1 MNRFP
6 MHRRRRH
13 RTVSPLEKNHVT
25 SSPPTSPSPASNPDL
40 IAVSASAPVPTKPK
54 QPLHRLRTLKSALS
68 GSASAINAAIT
79 LSSSLPPNLSA
90 GKNSGQS
97 QGTRVAK
104 STSARPQKETTAAAT
119 VPVTTAATEDVVKQ
133 NLKHRYRYRY
143 RRRHKHEKLQPQQ
156 QQEQQEQQQQ
166 QQQQPHAN
174 NKPPGPTKKAS
185 VLKKTDPTTATAT
198 TFIATATGEAAE
210 TTVAAAA
217 TTPCQPPLDTI
228 NFTAPSRRQ
237 KRRHRWARHKD
248 KKSITTAL
256 ITQATTTPALTSSSP
271 PQIAAVPLQPSLLF
285 SSSSSLAFQPQAENI
300 INKNEATASSANP
313 MQIQLQQMPRATFET
328 IQPVSSTLAIT
339 TKTTS
344 PQSAVVFAAATAI
357 ATANPTSTS
366 PSISTIATRPNI
378 SAAPFIPLRSKPI
391 RADRIPVAFRN
402 LQIHCPM
409 KRARSPAPPPISTG
423 AALHNPSIDAIAVAA
438 PPSAGATSAVAD
450 FPLLATSSSS
460 NIISQSNSGQ
470 NTHNSNVRAGLGSGL
485 SIVATGTT
493 SNAGTVPSLNTPRR
507 SSFSGSVRME
517 KNKKGNAS
525 AAQKS
530 KLQSP
535 AIRTKPPAFSNSF
548 FWGHGSS
555 AAKNADASSM
565 ALSSSHQQWTSSS
578 RVLSPLSVTSMM
590 NSSSASATAA
600 ANRRSNDIRTPSP
613 KGVKMPLFM
622 SSSTQDIK
630 AKFNEL
636 TWIERNRIAFGS
648 RRPRTDNCTSSLA
661 RPATASASISS
672 PSESRNGNNPFSP
685 SRRLSFRYPEH
696 AQPDLDRYPDILPW
710 KHNRIVL
717 NVPKGTQ
724 NYINASPITLISPN
738 DSANLPDLRYIA
750 MQGPTLASTPYVWRM
765 ISEQIQKQVVI
776 VQLTNLVESRRSKC
790 FPYLPLEEGSVMHL
804 NDKDIWN
811 DGWRASIRFVSRRV
825 LADGA
830 IESTKLVLRVEYTD
844 NSKKPREWTV
854 RHLFYTRWPDYGVPT
869 AEDLPA
875 FLQII
880 ELSQHYS
887 KDTRDPRIVHCS
899 AGVGRTGTF
908 IALEFLKRELDMGFL
923 TGDGVSLVG
932 GSMAPPPLPEEM
944 SPVTPGGVDTRNDL
958 IFSTVDWMREQRKT
972 MVQSESQYMFLY
984 QMLRKL
990 WRDRYGLSAEDVAE
1004 LAARG
1009 Q

>member
-6 MHRRRRH
+6 MHR
-13 RTVSPLEKNHVT
+13 L
-25 SSPPTSPSPASNPDL
+25 PTRS
-40 IAVSASAPVPTKPK
+40 K

-79 LSSSLPPNLSA
+79 LSSSLPPNPSA
-90 GKNSGQS
+90 GKSSGQS

-119 VPVTTAATEDVVKQ
+119 VPATTAATEDVVKQ
-133 NLKHRYRYRY
+133 NPTHRYRYRH

-156 QQEQQEQQQQ
+156 QQEQEEQQQQ
-166 QQQQPHAN
+166 QQQRQQPDAN
-174 NKPPGPTKKAS
+174 NKPPDPTKKAS
-185 VLKKTDPTTATAT
+185 VLKKTDPAT
-198 TFIATATGEAAE
+198 TTTVIATATGETTE

-228 NFTAPSRRQ
+228 NSTAPSRRQ
-237 KRRHRWARHKD
+237 KRRHRWARGKD
-248 KKSITTAL
+248 KKNITTAL
-256 ITQATTTPALTSSSP
+256 TAQATTTPALPSSSP
-271 PQIAAVPLQPSLLF
+271 PQIAAVPLQPSLQ
-285 SSSSSLAFQPQAENI
+285 SSSSSLAFQPQAENL
-300 INKNEATASSANP
+300 INKNEATVSSENP
-313 MQIQLQQMPRATFET
+313 MQIQLQQMPSATFET

-344 PQSAVVFAAATAI
+344 PQSAVAFAAATAI

-366 PSISTIATRPNI
+366 PSTSTIATRPNT
-378 SAAPFIPLRSKPI
+378 STAPFIPLRSKPI

-402 LQIHCPM
+402 LQIRSPM

-460 NIISQSNSGQ
+460 NMMSQSNSGQ
-470 NTHNSNVRAGLGSGL
+470 NTHNSNVRAGSGSGL

-493 SNAGTVPSLNTPRR
+493 ANAGTVPSLNTPRR

-535 AIRTKPPAFSNSF
+535 ALRTKPPAFSNSSS
-548 FWGHGSS
+548 FWGHGNT
-555 AAKNADASSM
+555 AAKNADASST
-565 ALSSSHQQWTSSS
+565 ALSSSHQQWTSSP

-600 ANRRSNDIRTPSP
+600 ANRRSNGIRTPSP

-661 RPATASASISS
+661 RPATASASLSS
-672 PSESRNGNNPFSP
+672 PSEPRNGNNPFSP

-724 NYINASPITLISPN
+724 NYINASPITLVSPN

-790 FPYLPLEEGSVMHL
+790 FPYFPLEEGSVMHL
-804 NDKDIWN
+804 NDKDIWH

-830 IESTKLVLRVEYTD
+830 IESRKLVLRVEYTD

-875 FLQII
+875 FLQLI

-923 TGDGVSLVG
+923 TGDGVSLVA

-990 WRDRYGLSAEDVAE
+990 WRDRYGLSAEDIAE